1 MPCRPPV
8 FWPRPLHP
16 LSLVLYFWL
25 LVSCTSPAPK
35 PTYFPG
41 YPIGYFERGIA
52 SWYGPGFDGNKTANG
67 ERYDMHKL
75 TAAHRTLPLGSVAV
89 IRSTSTGRQVTV
101 RINDRGPFA
110 KGRVLDL
117 SLAGAQALGMIGHG
131 TDQIELRVV
140 GFQGRTADM
149 GFLRVQI
156 GSFAEPQNAL
166 KLLQQA
172 QRVYS
177 GGRIQTVDLP
187 DGRRYRV
194 QVGEFRTEAQAES
207 AALRLESDLSVQS
220 FVFRDDG

>member
-1 MPCRPPV
+1 
-8 FWPRPLHP
+8 
-16 LSLVLYFWL
+16 
-25 LVSCTSPAPK
+25 
-35 PTYFPG
+35 
-41 YPIGYFERGIA
+41 
-52 SWYGPGFDGNKTANG
+52 
-67 ERYDMHKL
+67 
-75 TAAHRTLPLGSVAV
+75 
-89 IRSTSTGRQVTV
+89 
-101 RINDRGPFA
+101 
-110 KGRVLDL
+110 
-117 SLAGAQALGMIGHG
+117 
-131 TDQIELRVV
+131 
-140 GFQGRTADM
+140 M